1 MKTNILYFIF
11 IIVKVVDVFES
22 LEYFQIVVEL
32 VQGISLFDLIEKNGH
47 LEEEVARW
55 IFLQVYIRSFSRVTY
70 VLPFFL
76 QVHIRSYV
84 LSPGPHTFFLQ
95 VYICSVS
102 RYTFFLSPGTHLFF
116 LQVHISSFSKYTS
129 VLSPGTHLFFL
140 QLHNPFFLSD
150 LSYETQ
156 SILYRG
162 THPFFLMEH
171 MILLQIHSSST
182 WLLSILKI
190 QIMYQCIQSS

>member
-116 LQVHISSFSKYTS
+116 LQ
-129 VLSPGTHLFFL
+129 
-140 QLHNPFFLSD
+140 LHNPFFLSD